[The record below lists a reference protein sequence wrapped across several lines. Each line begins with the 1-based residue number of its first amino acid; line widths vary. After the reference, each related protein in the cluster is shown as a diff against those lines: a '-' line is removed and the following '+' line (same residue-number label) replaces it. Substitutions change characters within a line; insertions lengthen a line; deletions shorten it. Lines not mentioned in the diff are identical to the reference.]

1 MRPEPHRSR
10 ARRRVA
16 IASRV
21 AVVLVVAV
29 LGVAGIPDQGTP
41 AQLHA
46 NRIAVADGAYG
57 IGKAADVAT
66 GMTSNMAG
74 FSWQGTDSATIE
86 VRALRNGTWGGWT
99 QVRGDPDEGP
109 DANSVEH
116 RSNTISAD
124 PLWLGDGVQN
134 IQVRVADGAVHG
146 LNVTAIDSQNARPST
161 NPFAAKPA
169 AARVAAPFINTRADW
184 GADESYRS
192 INEGC
197 GTPVYAS
204 NVRRG
209 IVHHTVDSND
219 YAPQDVPAIIRGIYY
234 FHTHTNGW
242 CDIGYNFLVDRY
254 GGIWEGR
261 YGGIYSSVVGAH
273 TSGFNTGST
282 GISVIGNFD
291 IAPVPGAAY
300 AALRQIMA
308 FKLSYHGVDPAGQSW
323 VTVGDNTGAYWPAGT
338 VILADNI
345 DGHRDFNSTACP
357 GQYLYALLPQLRADV
372 AQMVAADRDKPVICD
387 WNGNGVD
394 APANFLHGQWYI
406 RFSETTG
413 PAEAVF
419 PYGNDGDIPVCGDW
433 DGNGTET
440 PGVYRNGVFY
450 LRNSVSPGFADVVIA
465 YGNPGDIPIVG
476 DWNGDGR
483 TDIGVFRNGTW
494 FLRAFPLGLP
504 TAVSDNSFV
513 FGDPGDQPVAGHWNG
528 IGTDLPGVFRGG
540 TWYERNSLS
549 GGYADRAFAYGE
561 SYDNAIV
568 GDWNNDF
575 TDTPGVNRGAYW
587 YLRNSNTTGA
597 GDAFFGF

>member
-1 MRPEPHRSR
+1 M
-10 ARRRVA
+10 
-16 IASRV
+16 
-21 AVVLVVAV
+21 
-29 LGVAGIPDQGTP
+29 
-41 AQLHA
+41 
-46 NRIAVADGAYG
+46 
-57 IGKAADVAT
+57 
-66 GMTSNMAG
+66 
-74 FSWQGTDSATIE
+74 
-86 VRALRNGTWGGWT
+86 
-99 QVRGDPDEGP
+99 
-109 DANSVEH
+109 
-116 RSNTISAD
+116 
-124 PLWLGDGVQN
+124 
-134 IQVRVADGAVHG
+134 
-146 LNVTAIDSQNARPST
+146 
-161 NPFAAKPA
+161 
-169 AARVAAPFINTRADW
+169 
-184 GADESYRS
+184 
-192 INEGC
+192 
-197 GTPVYAS
+197 
-204 NVRRG
+204 
-209 IVHHTVDSND
+209 
-219 YAPQDVPAIIRGIYY
+219 
-234 FHTHTNGW
+234 
-242 CDIGYNFLVDRY
+242 
-254 GGIWEGR
+254 
-261 YGGIYSSVVGAH
+261 VGAH